1 MKLSMYEAF
10 DLIAEEA
17 VELLAEY
24 DRTGDAVHEYSA
36 ETTIRAVL
44 GNRKKAVKKH
54 SWKRT
59 WKVCLL
65 SLIHI

>member
-24 DRTGDAVHEYSA
+24 DRTADAVHEYSA

-44 GNRKKAVKKH
+44 GSRKKQ
-54 SWKRT
+54 
-59 WKVCLL
+59 
-65 SLIHI
+65 